1 MTTTTRIPYN
11 TVKDLIDQQ
20 WDFNK
25 LTKPLLIVANEGVEP
40 PRIELNN
47 DDVVNITSGVPS
59 EVEQPIGTWVYAHR
73 TWKITVDLATKMSRE
88 RLWQIKDE
96 IRRIC
101 HKNTHSIEG
110 YQRIQYMQFSEMVDQ
125 QFNVWQ
131 GKIDIELVSNAV
143 LRET

>member
-1 MTTTTRIPYN
+1 MTTVTRIPYN
-11 TVKDLIDQQ
+11 TVRDLLEDE
-20 WDFNK
+20 WN
-25 LTKPLLIVANEGVEP
+25 TSNVSAPLFIVANEGLEP
-40 PRIELNN
+40 PRVELNN
-47 DDVVNITSGVPS
+47 SDVVNITSGVPS
-59 EVEQPIGTWVYAHR
+59 ESEQPIGTWVYAHR
-73 TWKITVDLATKMSRE
+73 SWKITVDLVTKTSRE

-101 HKNTHSIEG
+101 HKNTHRIEG
-110 YQRIQYMQFSEMVDQ
+110 YQRIQYMQFSELVDQ